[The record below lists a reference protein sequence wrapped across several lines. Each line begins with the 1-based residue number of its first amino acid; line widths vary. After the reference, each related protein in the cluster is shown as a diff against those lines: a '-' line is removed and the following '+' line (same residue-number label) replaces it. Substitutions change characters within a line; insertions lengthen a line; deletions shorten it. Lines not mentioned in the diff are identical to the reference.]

1 MNDENKLPPI
11 LTFLLTIKRMV
22 VIDTDQELLLVSH
35 SHMLRT
41 TTMSA
46 ETEIHLPKAWE

>member
-35 SHMLRT
+35 SRILRT
-41 TTMSA
+41 TTMSV